1 MSPKTVVIS
10 LGSNIDPLRNIE
22 SAMSILHNRF
32 DVKKLAGPIRTTPVG
47 PQDQPDFY
55 NAAALLRTNLEQPAL
70 VHTLKA
76 IEDEMGRDRS
86 RSRFGPREIDLDLV
100 LWDGAVVDNDYY
112 ERDFLRKLVDEVLK
126 E

>member
-10 LGSNIDPLRNIE
+10 LGSNIDALCNIE

-32 DVKKLAGPIRTTPVG
+32 DVEKLAGPIRTTPVG

-55 NAAALLRTNLEQPAL
+55 NAAVLLKTNLEQPAM
-70 VHTLKA
+70 VHALKA

-86 RSRFGPREIDLDLV
+86 RPRFGPREIDLDLV
-100 LWDGAVVDNDYY
+100 LWDGAVVDSDYY